1 MSGETDESALDQLL
15 LDQLALV
22 FAHAALENFLREQQA
37 SDSLDESK
45 GTAACELGS
54 GAGAGGKIDG
64 QLRRR

>member
-1 MSGETDESALDQLL
+1 MSDGTDESALDQLL

-22 FAHAALENFLREQQA
+22 FAQAALERFLQDQQA

-45 GTAACELGS
+45 GAAACELVS